1 MEQKEK
7 LYILL
12 VDDKQE
18 NLTALEKMLE
28 SPDLNIVK
36 TTSSNDALEL
46 VFEYNFVLVLI
57 DAQMIGMKA
66 IETAEFIR
74 GVENANNIPIIFMT
88 EISKKQECGFKG
100 NEFGPVDYLFKPI
113 DPNILQ
119 SKVDVFVELYRQKKS
134 FQKTSEELKETVTEL
149 KRANHKI
156 LEQQK
161 AVIEE
166 ERLKILLQM
175 AGATVHELNQP
186 LTVLLGSIQ
195 LLEMY
200 KNEPDR
206 VTQYIEKVNESAN
219 RIADIIKNIQTIR
232 HDEIKYYTGKKT
244 VINIDQEVKILS
256 VEDKD
261 DDFQVMYNFLKDN
274 NQIKLLHV
282 RNIKDAVHTLEG
294 NRFDMIFLDYVL
306 PDGDGMDLLRTIDKK
321 KVDIPVVIIT
331 GQGDELIASQ
341 VIQAGAYEYLP
352 KANINY
358 KSLSRIINNTLEKHR
373 LKKEVKIAVKK
384 MAEMSIRDEL
394 TGLYN
399 RRYFIEALERE
410 LAGAKRHKREL
421 VLCMM
426 DLDHFKKVN
435 DAYGHPVGD
444 MVLKGVAKMLKQS
457 VRQSDITCRY
467 GGEEFAAIL
476 PDTNI
481 KAARTLCERFSKMVE
496 TKQFDHNA
504 SHFRVTISMGVAYY
518 SKELDPSLETFIRLA
533 DDALYRAKN
542 EGRNRIREAVI

>member
-1 MEQKEK
+1 
-7 LYILL
+7 
-12 VDDKQE
+12 
-18 NLTALEKMLE
+18 
-28 SPDLNIVK
+28 
-36 TTSSNDALEL
+36 
-46 VFEYNFVLVLI
+46 
-57 DAQMIGMKA
+57 
-66 IETAEFIR
+66 
-74 GVENANNIPIIFMT
+74 
-88 EISKKQECGFKG
+88 
-100 NEFGPVDYLFKPI
+100 
-113 DPNILQ
+113 
-119 SKVDVFVELYRQKKS
+119 
-134 FQKTSEELKETVTEL
+134 
-149 KRANHKI
+149 
-156 LEQQK
+156 
-161 AVIEE
+161 
-166 ERLKILLQM
+166 
-175 AGATVHELNQP
+175 
-186 LTVLLGSIQ
+186 
-195 LLEMY
+195 
-200 KNEPDR
+200 
-206 VTQYIEKVNESAN
+206 
-219 RIADIIKNIQTIR
+219 
-232 HDEIKYYTGKKT
+232 
-244 VINIDQEVKILS
+244 
-256 VEDKD
+256 
-261 DDFQVMYNFLKDN
+261 
-274 NQIKLLHV
+274 
-282 RNIKDAVHTLEG
+282 
-294 NRFDMIFLDYVL
+294 MIFLDYVL